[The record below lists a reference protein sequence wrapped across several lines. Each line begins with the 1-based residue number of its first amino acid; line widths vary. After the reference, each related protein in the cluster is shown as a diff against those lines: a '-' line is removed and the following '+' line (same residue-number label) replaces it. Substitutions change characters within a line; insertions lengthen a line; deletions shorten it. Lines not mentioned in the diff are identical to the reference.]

1 MISRVK
7 YGLKIG
13 VYKMRKITAY
23 FSNDVNDLT
32 VRKKVYV
39 ESRGGDWSN
48 ILELA
53 KEDRI

>member
-23 FSNDVNDLT
+23 FANDVNDLA

-39 ESRGGDWSN
+39 ESRGGGWSN
-48 ILELA
+48 ILQLA
-53 KEDRI
+53 KGDGI